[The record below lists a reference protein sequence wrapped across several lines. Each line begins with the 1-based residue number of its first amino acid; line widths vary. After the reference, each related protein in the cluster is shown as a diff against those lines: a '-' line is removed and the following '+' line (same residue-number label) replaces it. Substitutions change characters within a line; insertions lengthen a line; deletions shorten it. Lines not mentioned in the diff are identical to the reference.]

1 MDLGIAA
8 ILAQDGIVN
17 GALYALLGLAIVLVF
32 SVTRVI
38 LVPQGEFVTF
48 GALTF
53 AMLQAGRV
61 PGTLLLMLVATAW
74 VAGSLFLD
82 LATGRARFNRSFGL
96 DVLKVVAPAIVA
108 LVLVFALDAPRRSPG
123 LQILTTFALVV
134 PLGPLLYRSVYAP
147 LASSSILVLLIVSV
161 AVHLALESLGL
172 LFFGAEGFRIPAL
185 LDFSLN
191 IGNLF
196 LPGAAV
202 SVIVVAAVLM
212 VVFSVGFGATI
223 FGKAL
228 RATASNPV
236 GARIVGIRA
245 DRAGSTAFT
254 IAAFVGVLCGLL
266 IGPVTTIYYDGGFL
280 IALKGFVAAII
291 GGLSSYPLAVIGAIA
306 VGLSESIASFYASAF
321 KDAIVFA
328 LTLPVLLWLS
338 FRIPHR
344 EEG

>member
-1 MDLGIAA
+1 MDLGIAV

-17 GALYALLGLAIVLVF
+17 GAIYALLGLAIVLVF

-48 GALTF
+48 GALTL
-53 AMLQAGRV
+53 ALLQAGRI
-61 PGTLLLMLVATAW
+61 PGTLWLLLAATLW
-74 VAGSLFLD
+74 VVGGLLID
-82 LATGRARFNRSFGL
+82 LAIGKARLNKTYTAG
-96 DVLKVVAPAIVA
+96 VLKAVVPAVAA
-108 LVLVFALDAPRRSPG
+108 LVLVFGFDAPHRGP
-123 LQILTTFALVV
+123 LMQILTTMVLVV
-134 PLGPLLYRSVYAP
+134 PLGSLLYRIVYAP
-147 LASSSILVLLIVSV
+147 LASSSVLVLLIVSV

-185 LDFSLN
+185 IDFSLD
-191 IGNLF
+191 IGGLF
-196 LPGAAV
+196 LPGTAV
-202 SVIVVAAVLM
+202 SVVLVAAVLM
-212 VVFSVGFGATI
+212 LVLSAGFGATI

-236 GARIVGIRA
+236 GARIVGIRP
-245 DRAGSTAFT
+245 DRAGSIAFT

-266 IGPVTTIYYDGGFL
+266 IGPITTIYYDGGFL

-291 GGLSSYPLAVIGAIA
+291 GGLSSYPLAVIGAISI
-306 VGLSESIASFYASAF
+306 GLCESIASFYASAF

-328 LTLPVLLWLS
+328 LTLPILLWLS
-338 FRIPHR
+338 FKMPHR

>member
-1 MDLGIAA
+1 MDSGIAT

-17 GALYALLGLAIVLVF
+17 GAIYALLGLAIVLVF

-38 LVPQGEFVTF
+38 MVPQGEFVTF

-53 AMLQAGRV
+53 AMLQSGRV
-61 PGTLLLMLVATAW
+61 PGTLLLLVGASLW
-74 VAGSLFLD
+74 VAGGLLVD
-82 LATGRARFNRSFGL
+82 LATGKARFGKL
-96 DVLKVVAPAIVA
+96 HMLAVLKVLMPAIAALA
-108 LVLVFALDAPRRSPG
+108 LVFVLDAPRRGPW
-123 LQILTTFALVV
+123 LQVLTTLVVVV
-134 PLGPLLYRSVYAP
+134 PLGPLLYRIVYAP

-161 AVHLALESLGL
+161 AVHLALQSMGL
-172 LFFGAEGFRIPAL
+172 LFFGAEGYRTPVLF
-185 LDFSLN
+185 DFSLN
-191 IGNLF
+191 IGSLF
-196 LPGAAV
+196 LSGA
-202 SVIVVAAVLM
+202 SVTVVAVAVLLM
-212 VVFSVGFGATI
+212 ILLSFGFGVTI

-245 DRAGSTAFT
+245 DRAGGIAFT
-254 IAAFVGVLCGLL
+254 IAAFVGVVCGLL
-266 IGPVTTIYYDGGFL
+266 IGPITTIYYDGGFL

-291 GGLSSYPLAVIGAIA
+291 GGLSSYPLAAIGAIS
-306 VGLSESIASFYASAF
+306 VGLSESVASFYASAF

-338 FRIPHR
+338 FRMPHR

>member
-1 MDLGIAA
+1 MDLGIAT

-17 GALYALLGLAIVLVF
+17 GAIYALLGLAIVLVF

-48 GALTF
+48 GALTY
-53 AMLQAGRV
+53 AMLQAGRI
-61 PGTLLLMLVATAW
+61 PGTLLLLLVATVW
-74 VAGSLFLD
+74 LVGNLLLD
-82 LATGRARFNRSFGL
+82 SMTGKTRFDRSQ
-96 DVLKVVAPAIVA
+96 VISILKAVAPAVCA
-108 LVLVFALDAPRRSPG
+108 LVLVFALDAPRRGP
-123 LQILTTFALVV
+123 LMQILTTMVLVV
-134 PLGPLLYRSVYAP
+134 PLGPLLYRTVYAP

-161 AVHLALESLGL
+161 AVHLALEGLGL
-172 LFFGAEGFRIPAL
+172 LFFGAEGYRIPAL
-185 LDFSLN
+185 FDFSVSL
-191 IGNLF
+191 GSLF

-212 VVFSVGFGATI
+212 VALSVGFGATI

-245 DRAGSTAFT
+245 DRAGSIAFT

-291 GGLSSYPLAVIGAIA
+291 GGLSSYPLAVIGALS
-306 VGLSESIASFYASAF
+306 VGLCESIASFYASAF

-338 FRIPHR
+338 FHMPHR